1 MKERKREKLEE
12 LALREKVER
21 ERRKGINRVEDM
33 ENEREINGKMVVVRT
48 RQAYVSAHSA
58 QQGFSSDG
66 AREMKTPL

>member
-1 MKERKREKLEE
+1 
-12 LALREKVER
+12 
-21 ERRKGINRVEDM
+21 M

-66 AREMKTPL
+66 AREMKTAL